1 MRMRELIKKTGLAER
16 QVRFL
21 VAQGFIPPPRG
32 GRANAD
38 YGDDHVSAILRYT
51 RLKELGFPPA
61 AIRLL
66 LDAKEGVPVTIE
78 PGITLVIATE
88 QLGENRDFSSLEK
101 SVSSALQKIFNSPDQ
116 GQPANDQDD

>member
-1 MRMRELIKKTGLAER
+1 MRMRELIRKTGLAER

-21 VAQGFIPPPRG
+21 IAEGFIPPPRG

-38 YGDDHVSAILRYT
+38 YGEDHVTAILRYM

-66 LDAKEGVPVTIE
+66 LEAKAGVPISIE
-78 PGITLVIATE
+78 PGITLVVESE
-88 QLGENRDFSSLEK
+88 QLGQPRDMAALEMRI
-101 SVSSALQKIFNSPDQ
+101 VDALHNLFRSPAQ
-116 GQPANDQDD
+116 GQASDDDND

>member
-1 MRMRELIKKTGLAER
+1 MRMRDIIKKTGLAER

-32 GRANAD
+32 GRATAD
-38 YGDDHVSAILRYT
+38 YGDDHVSAIIRYV

-78 PGITLVIATE
+78 PGITLVIASE
-88 QLGENRDFSSLEK
+88 RLGEDLDIAALEK
-101 SVSSALQKIFNSPDQ
+101 CVSSALQKISKFPSK
-116 GQPANDQDD
+116 GQKSDA

>member
-88 QLGENRDFSSLEK
+88 QLGESRDVSSLEK
-101 SVSSALQKIFNSPDQ
+101 SVSSALQKIFNSPEQ

>member
-21 VAQGFIPPPRG
+21 VAEGFIPPPKG

-38 YGDDHVSAILRYT
+38 YGDEHLSAILRYV

-88 QLGENRDFSSLEK
+88 RLGENLDTSALK
-101 SVSSALQKIFNSPDQ
+101 NSVSVALQKIFTAPEQ
-116 GQPANDQDD
+116 GQLANDQDD

>member
-21 VAQGFIPPPRG
+21 VAQGFIPPPHG
-32 GRANAD
+32 GRATAD
-38 YGDDHVSAILRYT
+38 YGDDHVSAILRYM

-78 PGITLVIATE
+78 PGITLVIAAE
-88 QLGENRDFSSLEK
+88 RLGENLDVAALEK
-101 SVSSALQKIFNSPDQ
+101 RASSALRKIFKPPSK
-116 GQPANDQDD
+116 GQKSDD

>member
-32 GRANAD
+32 GRATAD
-38 YGDDHVSAILRYT
+38 YGDDHVSAIIRYV

-78 PGITLVIATE
+78 PGITLVIASDR
-88 QLGENRDFSSLEK
+88 LGEDLNIAALEK
-101 SVSSALQKIFNSPDQ
+101 CVSSALQKIFKSPSK
-116 GQPANDQDD
+116 GQEPDA

>member
-21 VAQGFIPPPRG
+21 VAEGFIPPPKG

-38 YGDDHVSAILRYT
+38 YGDEHLSAILRYV

-66 LDAKEGVPVTIE
+66 VDAKEGVPVIIE

-88 QLGENRDFSSLEK
+88 RLGENLDTSALK
-101 SVSSALQKIFNSPDQ
+101 NSVSVALQKIFTAPEQ
-116 GQPANDQDD
+116 GQLANDQDD

>member
-88 QLGENRDFSSLEK
+88 QLGESRDVSSLEK
-101 SVSSALQKIFNSPDQ
+101 SVSSALQKIFNPPEQ

>member
-21 VAQGFIPPPRG
+21 VAQGFIPPPHG
-32 GRANAD
+32 GRATAD
-38 YGDDHVSAILRYT
+38 YGDDHVSAILRYM

-78 PGITLVIATE
+78 PGITLVIASE
-88 QLGENRDFSSLEK
+88 RLGEDLNIAALEK
-101 SVSSALQKIFNSPDQ
+101 CVSSSLQKIFKHRSK
-116 GQPANDQDD
+116 GQKSDA

>member
-21 VAQGFIPPPRG
+21 VAQGFIPAPRG
-32 GRANAD
+32 GRATAD
-38 YGDDHVSAILRYT
+38 YGDDHVSAILRYM

-78 PGITLVIATE
+78 PGITLVIASE
-88 QLGENRDFSSLEK
+88 RLGEDLDIAALEK
-101 SVSSALQKIFNSPDQ
+101 CVFSALQKIFKPPSK
-116 GQPANDQDD
+116 GQKSDA

>member
-1 MRMRELIKKTGLAER
+1 MRMRDLIKKTGLAER

-21 VAQGFIPPPRG
+21 VAQGFIPPPHG
-32 GRANAD
+32 GRAMAD
-38 YGDDHVSAILRYT
+38 YGDDHVSAILRYM

-78 PGITLVIATE
+78 PGITLVIAAE
-88 QLGENRDFSSLEK
+88 RLGENLDVAALEK
-101 SVSSALQKIFNSPDQ
+101 RASSALRKIFKSPSK
-116 GQPANDQDD
+116 GQESDV

>member
-21 VAQGFIPPPRG
+21 VAQGFIPPPHG
-32 GRANAD
+32 GRATAD
-38 YGDDHVSAILRYT
+38 YADHHVSAILRYM

-78 PGITLVIATE
+78 PGITLVIAAE
-88 QLGENRDFSSLEK
+88 RLGENLDVAALEK
-101 SVSSALQKIFNSPDQ
+101 RAASALRKIFKPPSK
-116 GQPANDQDD
+116 GQKSND

>member
-21 VAQGFIPPPRG
+21 VAQGFIPAPRG
-32 GRANAD
+32 GRATAD
-38 YGDDHVSAILRYT
+38 YGDDHVSAILRYM
-51 RLKELGFPPA
+51 RLKELGFPPV

-66 LDAKEGVPVTIE
+66 LDAKEGVPITIE

-88 QLGENRDFSSLEK
+88 RLGEKLDIASLENRAS
-101 SVSSALQKIFNSPDQ
+101 SVLRKIFKPPVK
-116 GQPANDQDD
+116 GQKSDD

>member
-21 VAQGFIPPPRG
+21 VAEGFIPPPKG

-38 YGDDHVSAILRYT
+38 YGDEHLSAILRYV

-88 QLGENRDFSSLEK
+88 RLGENLDTSALK
-101 SVSSALQKIFNSPDQ
+101 NSVSVALQKIFTAPEQ
-116 GQPANDQDD
+116 GQLAND

>member
-1 MRMRELIKKTGLAER
+1 MRELIKKTGLAER

-88 QLGENRDFSSLEK
+88 QLGESRDVSSLEK
-101 SVSSALQKIFNSPDQ
+101 SVSSALQKIFNSPEQ

>member
-32 GRANAD
+32 GRATAD
-38 YGDDHVSAILRYT
+38 YGDDHVSAITRYL

-78 PGITLVIATE
+78 PGITLVIASE
-88 QLGENRDFSSLEK
+88 RLGEDLDIAVLDKR
-101 SVSSALQKIFNSPDQ
+101 VSSALQKIFKSHSK
-116 GQPANDQDD
+116 GQESDV